1 MRLLFPRSRR
11 SSSFL
16 NAPEQQAHR
25 IKHTR
30 VQLLLT
36 LAFALL
42 LTLSASSAGQP
53 QQQSEPSAKTRTYY
67 LAADEIDWDYAPSG
81 MNQIS
86 GEKYHFQMILLPK
99 EC

>member
-1 MRLLFPRSRR
+1 
-11 SSSFL
+11 
-16 NAPEQQAHR
+16 
-25 IKHTR
+25 
-30 VQLLLT
+30 LT